1 MRKLSPEFM
10 EDLQAGILSPILK
23 SVQDDKTLM
32 LFIRK
37 NDSIR
42 IYYKGGVV
50 LELKRRPTLNNYKAS
65 NGHGIEKHI
74 VDFPK
79 EVSCKQGSVSWVN
92 KITELKRVKDSGIIK
107 KMDERSYQQDVAYE
121 NNISGNSINTDYFI
135 TDIEYRHPKA
145 KYTLDMLALKLEFN
159 EENKGK
165 FVPVWIEVK
174 LKKLGSKSG
183 VEKHLKDFEKLLDS
197 QHPKLIYETME
208 SQFKQLVDLGLIKWD
223 ASKEIPELDQE
234 EPPEIML
241 LIRNYSPKSPVL
253 RKRPYVKE
261 FSDKYDMKIF
271 APKNN
276 ELGLYSKKMK
286 TLQQFLKDQ

>member
-1 MRKLSPEFM
+1 
-10 EDLQAGILSPILK
+10 
-23 SVQDDKTLM
+23 
-32 LFIRK
+32 
-37 NDSIR
+37 
-42 IYYKGGVV
+42 
-50 LELKRRPTLNNYKAS
+50 
-65 NGHGIEKHI
+65 
-74 VDFPK
+74 
-79 EVSCKQGSVSWVN
+79 
-92 KITELKRVKDSGIIK
+92 
-107 KMDERSYQQDVAYE
+107 
-121 NNISGNSINTDYFI
+121 
-135 TDIEYRHPKA
+135 
-145 KYTLDMLALKLEFN
+145 
-159 EENKGK
+159 
-165 FVPVWIEVK
+165 
-174 LKKLGSKSG
+174 
-183 VEKHLKDFEKLLDS
+183 
-197 QHPKLIYETME
+197 ME